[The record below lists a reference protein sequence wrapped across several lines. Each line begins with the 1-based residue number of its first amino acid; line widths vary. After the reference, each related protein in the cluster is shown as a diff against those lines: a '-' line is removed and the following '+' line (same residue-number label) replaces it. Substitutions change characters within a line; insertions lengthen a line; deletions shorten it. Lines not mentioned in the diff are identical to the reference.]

1 MINSVLGTG
10 STPSRSFLQLMHN
23 GFGHSLHTAEKSG
36 SYVPKGDMYPVLGRN
51 NGLNSKEAQRR
62 HALISRILRSVL
74 FICPIDW
81 TGLSHPEDAFDCSF
95 WQQRFS
101 LALITPSLL
110 YEKQRLLLQL
120 KGSLPD
126 PTPDKIDFLEKNFDA
141 SFIL

>member
-1 MINSVLGTG
+1 MSSNICSILVTY
-10 STPSRSFLQLMHN
+10 FLQHN

-101 LALITPSLL
+101 LALNSPSVIFMMHSSMNLCSSCST
-110 YEKQRLLLQL
+110 K
-120 KGSLPD
+120 SND
-126 PTPDKIDFLEKNFDA
+126 SSCN
-141 SFIL
+141 